1 MDIKVVDT
9 NGIKIVSFIGELDS
23 TTAPETDKALKAL
36 IEAGATKI
44 IINFVDVE
52 YISSA
57 GLRILLGAA
66 KSLTAKGGGLK
77 MCNLNEVVQEVF
89 DISGFSSIFSLSKT
103 EQDAIQAF

>member
-1 MDIKVVDT
+1 MDINVVEK
-9 NGIKIVSFIGELDS
+9 NGIKIVSFVGELDS

-36 IEAGATKI
+36 IEEGAIKI
-44 IINFVDVE
+44 LINFQDLE

-66 KSLTAKGGGLK
+66 KTLSAKGGRLK

-89 DISGFSSIFSLSKT
+89 DISGFSSIFSLFKT
-103 EQDAIQAF
+103 EEEAVQAF